1 MSLGVLRKLRV
12 QSLRKETTEGLV
24 VALEIPQ
31 AFRKSFG
38 FKHGQFLT
46 LEKKINSEIVRRP
59 YSICSQAVS
68 EPSSLEIGIKK
79 VPGGLFSSWAHQ
91 ELSVGDELDVLPPE
105 GDFTSPVNSESS
117 RRYCCIAIGSG
128 ITPIM
133 SILRT
138 VLSEEPRSKVILI
151 YGNRR
156 ASSTMFLDDL
166 GELKNRYMDRL
177 LIQHVFSREQ
187 GTSDLLSGRLKG
199 SSVQTIVERTFE
211 NLQSVEFFICG
222 PEKAAFEIHGS
233 LQEVGVSDSL
243 IHRELFGF
251 AGENQAN
258 APVRSDTAVGSSIV
272 SLKYGGRTYEVL
284 FELDHKN
291 ILEAGLEQGLELPY
305 SCKAGA
311 CVTCRGVLREG
322 EVNMG
327 SHHVLDKA
335 SLAAGYVLTCQ
346 SRPISKR
353 ILIDFDYKK

>member
-1 MSLGVLRKLRV
+1 MSVGTLQKLRV
-12 QSLRKETTEGLV
+12 QGLRKETTEALV
-24 VALEIPQ
+24 VALKIPK
-31 AFRKSFG
+31 AVRKSFG

-46 LEKKINSEIVRRP
+46 LEKKINSETVRRP
-59 YSICSQAVS
+59 YSICSRAVS
-68 EPSSLEIGIKK
+68 EPSVLEIGIKK

-133 SILRT
+133 SVLRT
-138 VLSEEPRSKVILI
+138 VLSAEPRSKVILI

-199 SSVQTIVERTFE
+199 SSVQSIVERTFE
-211 NLQSVEFFICG
+211 NLKAVEFFICG
-222 PEKAAFEIHGS
+222 PEQAAFEIHDS
-233 LQEVGVSDSL
+233 LREVGVSDSL

-251 AGENQAN
+251 ADEGQSKTTNMSDN
-258 APVRSDTAVGSSIV
+258 AEDSSVV
-272 SLKYGGRTYEVL
+272 SVKYGGRTYEVL
-284 FELDHKN
+284 FEPDHRN
-291 ILEAGLEQGLELPY
+291 ILEAAIEQGLELPY

-311 CVTCRGVLREG
+311 CVTCRGVLMDG
-322 EVNMG
+322 EVNMS

-335 SLAAGYVLTCQ
+335 SVAAGYVLTCQ
-346 SRPISKR
+346 SRPVSKR